1 MNHSTTVDTAYQNV
15 IQRRDFHSILGGV
28 VAASLLPTKSLSAAS
43 SPTNQD
49 MQLGLVTYNWGR
61 DWDLPTLIRNCEA
74 TGFGGVELRSTH
86 KHGVEITLNQQQR
99 AEVVRQFRDTP
110 VQLVGLGSACDYHS
124 ADPDIVKKNITE
136 TKEFVRLCHDL
147 GGTGVKV
154 RPNGLPKEVPV
165 EKTLEQIG
173 KSLNEVAEFGAGYG
187 VEIRLE
193 VHGRGTSELPHIK
206 TIMDIADHPNNVV
219 CWNCNDTDLSG
230 QGLEYNFQLV
240 QDRLGT
246 IHIHDLRNNKN
257 KYPWKKFFQLLHS
270 VNFKGWTLL
279 EDGTVPEDIVAAM
292 KDNRKIWE
300 DLVAK

>member
-1 MNHSTTVDTAYQNV
+1 MNHPTTVDTSYQNV

-28 VAASLLPTKSLSAAS
+28 VAAGLLPTKSLSAAS
-43 SPTNQD
+43 SPANQD

-173 KSLNEVAEFGAGYG
+173 KSLNEVADFSAGYG

-257 KYPWKKFFQLLHS
+257 KYPWKKFFQLLRS

-279 EDGTVPEDIVAAM
+279 EDGTVPADIVAAM
-292 KDNRKIWE
+292 KDNRKIWK